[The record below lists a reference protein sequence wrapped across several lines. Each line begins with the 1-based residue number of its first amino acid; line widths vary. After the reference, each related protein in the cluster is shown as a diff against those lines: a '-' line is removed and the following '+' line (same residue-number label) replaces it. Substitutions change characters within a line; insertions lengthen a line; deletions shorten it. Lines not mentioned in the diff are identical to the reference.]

1 MEKTYGGLL
10 MASKRVYEDVA
21 SAIQESK
28 RDMYQ
33 LAQRA
38 RRKDRAIGD
47 TCPIGTENNIISEKS
62 INQVMHTLEQNLI
75 QHFKADNQRFSPKL
89 FKEACHVKL

>member
-33 LAQRA
+33 LAQHA
-38 RRKDRAIGD
+38 RRKDRAIGN

-75 QHFKADNQRFSPKL
+75 QHFKADNHRFSPKL

>member
-1 MEKTYGGLL
+1 

-21 SAIQESK
+21 KAMQETKHDIHQSS
-28 RDMYQ
+28 Q
-33 LAQRA
+33 L
-38 RRKDRAIGD
+38 
-47 TCPIGTENNIISEKS
+47 SEKA

-75 QHFKADNQRFSPKL
+75 QHFKADNPRFSPKL

>member
-1 MEKTYGGLL
+1 

-33 LAQRA
+33 LAQHA